1 MRKMSIDE
9 PKRSADVFKGED
21 KEGEGKGDGGG
32 EDEGVAIT
40 KERSSEI
47 EARRAAALASAR
59 LPIKQYRKT
68 EQPSCISSV
77 ELRDYQI
84 DGVNFM
90 LQMYHRGM
98 SCILAD
104 EMGLGKTLQTIT
116 FLGTLKLELM
126 CKGPHLV
133 VVPMSVLSNWMSEF
147 KRFCPALN
155 VIRYHSSDLSEKNR
169 LRAEVLAGVPSG
181 KVDVVVTTYEMV
193 VSEGKNTGILSTR
206 YRMLI
211 LDEAHKVKNDA
222 TQVSNAC
229 RRITKESCVF
239 RQALQCR
246 TISKSVGLF

>member
-1 MRKMSIDE
+1 M
-9 PKRSADVFKGED
+9 
-21 KEGEGKGDGGG
+21 
-32 EDEGVAIT
+32 
-40 KERSSEI
+40 
-47 EARRAAALASAR
+47 
-59 LPIKQYRKT
+59 
-68 EQPSCISSV
+68 

-181 KVDVVVTTYEMV
+181 KVDVGY
-193 VSEGKNTGILSTR
+193 NI
-206 YRMLI
+206 
-211 LDEAHKVKNDA
+211 
-222 TQVSNAC
+222 
-229 RRITKESCVF
+229 
-239 RQALQCR
+239 
-246 TISKSVGLF
+246 